1 MQSPKEQSSCWLIL
15 YGDGGDGSGDENEN
29 SVRGSRIDNDCIKR
43 ADPALDSVSDSFFK
57 TEEILSSVVAT
68 TYHKDK

>member
-1 MQSPKEQSSCWLIL
+1 M
-15 YGDGGDGSGDENEN
+15 
-29 SVRGSRIDNDCIKR
+29 RGSRIDNDCIKR

-68 TYHKDK
+68 TYHKNK